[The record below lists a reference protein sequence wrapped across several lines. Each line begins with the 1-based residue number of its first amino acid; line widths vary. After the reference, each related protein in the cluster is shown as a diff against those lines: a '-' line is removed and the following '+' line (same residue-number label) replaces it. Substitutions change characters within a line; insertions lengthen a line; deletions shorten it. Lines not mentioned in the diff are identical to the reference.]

1 MPARA
6 FKCVTTDDG
15 KPSLIDVLLA
25 PHAFVEPLGLNHKI
39 GAAFDRRV
47 PWQAATRDM
56 NPSVR
61 QQDAELCGASVNQ
74 GTNLNTTLGTYV
86 VP

>member
-1 MPARA
+1 M
-6 FKCVTTDDG
+6 CDDG

-25 PHAFVEPLGLNHKI
+25 RHAFVEPLGLNHKI

-56 NPSVR
+56 NLR
-61 QQDAELCGASVNQ
+61 YGNK
-74 GTNLNTTLGTYV
+74 TLSCVGRSIRAQI
-86 VP
+86 